1 MKLQT
6 ICNVKT
12 LLTDSEDGP
21 IAAFILPSSSQSKL
35 STYYCSVDIRSGQLT
50 PGKEQK
56 VLTPSSAMEMDWA
69 AYRYGAWD
77 NLNLKQTLLAKNKFV
92 AFLKQWM
99 TDVPANN
106 IKLYFGGDVTDGG
119 EILRISK
126 AAKQVPEKTIYL
138 QTAHRVLLESVMK
151 DHIFAENIVLGIV
164 PTHDKDMYTHLP
176 IAYYA
181 LYEGD
186 DELHTMP
193 KNKLAK
199 ERIWKITSRCI
210 DALESKQPLIESLL
224 HV

>member
-6 ICNVKT
+6 ICNIKT

-21 IAAFILPSSSQSKL
+21 IAAFILPSSSQSKS
-35 STYYCSVDIRSGQLT
+35 STYYCSVDIHSGQLT
-50 PGKEQK
+50 PGKGQSI
-56 VLTPSSAMEMDWA
+56 LAPSTALEMDWA

-92 AFLKQWM
+92 EFLKQWM
-99 TDVPANN
+99 TELPANN

-119 EILRISK
+119 EILCISK
-126 AAKQVPEKTIYL
+126 AAKQVPEKTIYM
-138 QTAHRVLLESVMK
+138 QTAHKVLLESVMK
-151 DHIFAENIVLGIV
+151 ERIFAENIVLGIV
-164 PTHDKDMYTHLP
+164 PTRNKDMYTQLP
-176 IAYYA
+176 VAYYT
-181 LYEGD
+181 LHEGA

-193 KNKLAK
+193 KDKLAK
-199 ERIWKITSRCI
+199 ERVWKITSRYI

>member
-35 STYYCSVDIRSGQLT
+35 SKYYCSVDIHSGQLA
-50 PGKEQK
+50 PGKGQSI
-56 VLTPSSAMEMDWA
+56 LTTSATLEMDWA

-77 NLNLKQTLLAKNKFV
+77 NLNLKQILLAKNKFV
-92 AFLKQWM
+92 ELLKQWM
-99 TDVPANN
+99 TEVPANN

-119 EILRISK
+119 EIFRISK
-126 AAKQVPEKTIYL
+126 AAKHIPEKTIYM
-138 QTAHRVLLESVMK
+138 QTAHKVLLESVMNEC
-151 DHIFAENIVLGIV
+151 IFAENIVLGIV
-164 PTHDKDMYTHLP
+164 PTRDKDMYTQFP
-176 IAYYA
+176 VAYYA
-181 LYEGD
+181 LHEGA

-193 KNKLAK
+193 KDKLAK
-199 ERIWKITSRCI
+199 ERVWKITSRCI

-224 HV
+224 HI

>member
-12 LLTDSEDGP
+12 LLTDSEDGS

-35 STYYCSVDIRSGQLT
+35 STYYCNVDIHSGQLT
-50 PGKEQK
+50 PGKEQN
-56 VLTPSSAMEMDWA
+56 VLTPSTALEMDWA
-69 AYRYGAWD
+69 SYRYGAWD
-77 NLNLKQTLLAKNKFV
+77 NLNLKQILLAKNKFV
-92 AFLKQWM
+92 ELLKQWM
-99 TDVPANN
+99 TDVPSNN

-119 EILRISK
+119 EIHRISK

-138 QTAHRVLLESVMK
+138 QTAHRVALESVMK

-164 PTHDKDMYTHLP
+164 PTRDKDMYTKLP
-176 IAYYA
+176 VAYYA
-181 LYEGD
+181 LHEGY

-193 KNKLAK
+193 KAKLAK
-199 ERIWKITSRCI
+199 ERVWKITSRCI